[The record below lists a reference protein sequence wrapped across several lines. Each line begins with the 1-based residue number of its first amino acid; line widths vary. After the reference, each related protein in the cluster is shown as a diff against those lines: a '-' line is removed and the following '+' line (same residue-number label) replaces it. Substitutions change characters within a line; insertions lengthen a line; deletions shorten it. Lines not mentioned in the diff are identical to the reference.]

1 MKPSLSGHG
10 FWPFPAAASPPK
22 VLRALQASS
31 SGQVPGPA
39 LQSAVLLMSALTVTA
54 RDPLTA
60 IERRAAAS
68 LAAIFGLR
76 MLGMFLILPVFALH
90 AHTLPGGDDHRLVG
104 LALGMYGLTQA
115 LLMIPFG
122 MASDRL
128 GRKPVIVTGL
138 LIFALGSFVAA
149 AADSLTGVI
158 LGRALQG
165 AGAISAA
172 VTALLADL
180 TREEKRTQ
188 AMAMIGSTIGLAF
201 AFSLAAGPA
210 FYRWIGVPGMFA
222 MTGVLAL
229 LAIGVIRFVTPNP
242 GRTAFHSDA
251 EANPARLKDVLRDGQ
266 LLRLN
271 WGIFAL
277 HAAQMA
283 MFVVVPFALVQGGL
297 AGEQHW
303 QVYLPVVLGSFV
315 LMVPAIIYGEK
326 RGELKRVFVFAV
338 ALMLAAQLGL
348 AFAMASFWGVVAALF
363 AYFVAFNILEA
374 SLPSLVSKIAPPE
387 AKGTAMG
394 VYNTAQALGLFFGGA
409 VGGWLAQSQGFG
421 AVFAFSAGL
430 MAVWLLL
437 AASMRPPPR
446 VRTQM
451 FHVGPL
457 AEPQVQ
463 RLLASLPVFAGVEA
477 VTVLPEEG
485 AVLLKVAQTGWD
497 EEGVRHLLSQIS
509 EGS

>member
-1 MKPSLSGHG
+1 
-10 FWPFPAAASPPK
+10 
-22 VLRALQASS
+22 
-31 SGQVPGPA
+31 
-39 LQSAVLLMSALTVTA
+39 
-54 RDPLTA
+54 
-60 IERRAAAS
+60 
-68 LAAIFGLR
+68 
-76 MLGMFLILPVFALH
+76 MLGMFLILPVFALY
-90 AHTLPGGDDHRLVG
+90 AATLPDGGNHTLIG

-128 GRKPVIVTGL
+128 GRKPVIIAGL
-138 LIFALGSFVAA
+138 LLFALGSSVAA
-149 AADSLTGVI
+149 SADTLTGVI

-210 FYRWIGVPGMFA
+210 FYKWIGVPGIFA

-229 LAIGVIRFVTPNP
+229 LAIPVLRFVTPNP
-242 GRTAFHSDA
+242 GKTAFHSDA
-251 EANPARLKDVLRDGQ
+251 QANPARLKDVLRNTE

-283 MFVVVPFALVQGGL
+283 MFTVVPFALVRTGGL
-297 AGEQHW
+297 DGEHHW
-303 QVYLPVVLGSFV
+303 QVYLPVVLVSLA

-338 ALMLAAQLGL
+338 ALMLAAQI
-348 AFAMASFWGVVAALF
+348 AMAFSMEVFWGVVAALF

-374 SLPSLVSKIAPPE
+374 TLPSLISKVAPPE

-394 VYNTAQALGLFFGGA
+394 VYNTSQALGLFFGGA
-409 VGGWLAQSQGFG
+409 VGGWLGQHMGFG
-421 AVFAFSAGL
+421 AVFAFCAGL
-430 MAVWLLL
+430 MAIWLLL
-437 AASMRPPPR
+437 AVRMAPPPR
-446 VRTQM
+446 VKTQM
-451 FHVGPL
+451 FHVGRIS
-457 AEPQVQ
+457 AEQE
-463 RLLASLPVFAGVEA
+463 RLLLARLPLFAGIEA

-485 AVLLKVAQTGWD
+485 SVLLKVAQTGWD
-497 EEGVRHLLSQIS
+497 EAGVRQLLSDFS
-509 EGS
+509 ERE

>member
-1 MKPSLSGHG
+1 MPAPDSLTTS
-10 FWPFPAAASPPK
+10 
-22 VLRALQASS
+22 
-31 SGQVPGPA
+31 
-39 LQSAVLLMSALTVTA
+39 
-54 RDPLTA
+54 
-60 IERRAAAS
+60 ERRAAVS

-76 MLGMFLILPVFALH
+76 MLGMFLILPVFALY
-90 AHTLPGGDDHRLVG
+90 ATTLPGGDDHALIG

-115 LLMIPFG
+115 ALMIPFG
-122 MASDRL
+122 MASDRY
-128 GRKPVIVTGL
+128 GRKPVIIVGL
-138 LIFALGSFVAA
+138 VIFALGSFVAA
-149 AADSLTGVI
+149 SADTLTGVI

-188 AMAMIGSTIGLAF
+188 AMALIGSTIGLAF

-210 FYRWIGVPGMFA
+210 FYKWIGVPGIFA

-229 LAIGVIRFVTPNP
+229 LAILVIKYVTPNP
-242 GRTAFHSDA
+242 GKTAFHSDA
-251 EANPARLKDVLRDGQ
+251 EANPAKLGDVLRNTE

-283 MFVVVPFALVQGGL
+283 MFTVVPFALVKAGGL
-297 AGEQHW
+297 DGEHHW
-303 QVYLPVVLGSFV
+303 QVYLPVLLGSFV

-326 RGELKRVFVFAV
+326 RGELKRVFVSAV
-338 ALMLAAQLGL
+338 ALMLAAQVGL
-348 AFAMASFWGVVAALF
+348 AFSMEIFWGVVAALF
-363 AYFVAFNILEA
+363 AYFVAFNVLEA
-374 SLPSLVSKIAPPE
+374 SLPSLISKIAPPE

-409 VGGWLAQSQGFG
+409 AGGWLAQHQGFG
-421 AVFAFSAGL
+421 AVFAFCAGL

-437 AASMRPPPR
+437 AARMTPPPR
-446 VRTQM
+446 VKTQM

-457 AEPQVQ
+457 SEADTR
-463 RLLASLPVFAGVEA
+463 RLLARLPVFTGVEA

-485 AVLLKVAQTGWD
+485 SVLLKVAQTGWD

-509 EGS
+509 EGG

>member
-1 MKPSLSGHG
+1 MEMAGQWGGRIARIRRLRIPSTPVS
-10 FWPFPAAASPPK
+10 
-22 VLRALQASS
+22 R
-31 SGQVPGPA
+31 
-39 LQSAVLLMSALTVTA
+39 LL
-54 RDPLTA
+54 DPVSLK
-60 IERRAAAS
+60 ERRAAIS
-68 LAAIFGLR
+68 LASIFGLR
-76 MLGMFLILPVFALH
+76 MLGMFLILPVFALY
-90 AHTLPGGDDHRLVG
+90 AKTLPGGEDHTLVG

-115 LLMIPFG
+115 ALMIPFG

-128 GRKPVIVTGL
+128 GRKPVIIVGL
-138 LIFALGSFVAA
+138 IIFALGSFVAA
-149 AADSLTGVI
+149 YADTLAGVI

-210 FYRWIGVPGMFA
+210 FYRWIGIPGIFA

-229 LAIGVIRFVTPNP
+229 LAILVIKYITPDP

-251 EANPARLKDVLRDGQ
+251 QANPARLKDVLRNPE

-283 MFVVVPFALVQGGL
+283 MFVVVPFALVNGGL
-297 AGEQHW
+297 DGEHHW
-303 QVYLPVVLGSFV
+303 QVYLPVLLLSFA

-326 RGELKRVFVFAV
+326 RGELKRVFVSAV
-338 ALMLAAQLGL
+338 ALMFAAQMGL
-348 AFAMASFWGVVAALF
+348 AFTMDLFWGVVAALF

-374 SLPSLVSKIAPPE
+374 TLPSLISKIAPPE

-394 VYNTAQALGLFFGGA
+394 VYNTSQAFGLFFGGVA
-409 VGGWLAQSQGFG
+409 GGWLAQHHGYG
-421 AVFAFSAGL
+421 VVFAFCAGL
-430 MAVWLLL
+430 MLVWLVL
-437 AASMRPPPR
+437 AARMVPPPR
-446 VRTQM
+446 VKTQM

-457 AEPQVQ
+457 SEESTR
-463 RLLASLPVFAGVEA
+463 RLLARLPVFAGVEA

-509 EGS
+509 EGG